1 MYDQR
6 MPFMILGAAVGA
18 AIALGSVWMAPRNDL
33 APLPAQ
39 AVGGDAAG
47 GAGAVDAVGAGAA
60 IDLSPV
66 LRRLDEVAARLERL
80 EGKVVDLTNVPDR
93 APVAGTSAPALLD
106 ADTVLAA
113 MEAAEQ
119 KKLDALSDQQ
129 LLQEARRMQKGGD
142 SAGAQQRLEALL
154 QRALTLEARGRAQ
167 TELGML
173 LRSRGDAESVAAARS
188 MFQAVVDANGLAS
201 ELGSQAGLQLVWGD
215 AKGDDTARGLA
226 QAELLVN
233 TPGVPAEIVR
243 NARWACGILAQS
255 LGDPVRARSEYE
267 TLLRDLQGQPGQEK
281 LIEDVRRRLAGL

>member
-1 MYDQR
+1 
-6 MPFMILGAAVGA
+6 
-18 AIALGSVWMAPRNDL
+18 
-33 APLPAQ
+33 
-39 AVGGDAAG
+39 
-47 GAGAVDAVGAGAA
+47 
-60 IDLSPV
+60 
-66 LRRLDEVAARLERL
+66 
-80 EGKVVDLTNVPDR
+80 
-93 APVAGTSAPALLD
+93 
-106 ADTVLAA
+106 
-113 MEAAEQ
+113 
-119 KKLDALSDQQ
+119 
-129 LLQEARRMQKGGD
+129 MQKGGD

-201 ELGSQAGLQLVWGD
+201 ELGSQAGLQMVWGD

-255 LGDPVRARSEYE
+255 LGDPVRAREVRAG
-267 TLLRDLQGQPGQEK
+267 LLRDHPT
-281 LIEDVRRRLAGL
+281 DPDALALAAQIAAHLGGA